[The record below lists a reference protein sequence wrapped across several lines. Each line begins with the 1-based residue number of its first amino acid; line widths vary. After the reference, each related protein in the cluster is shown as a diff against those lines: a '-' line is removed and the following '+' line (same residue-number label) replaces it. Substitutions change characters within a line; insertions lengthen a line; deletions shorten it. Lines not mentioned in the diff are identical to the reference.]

1 MNAHPQDLF
10 APQPLTVF
18 DDAEG
23 GMRYWPDVVDPATA
37 AHWFDTLREH
47 AHWKHERRPMYER
60 IVQVPRLRAG
70 YRLDALP
77 AQLPLAQML
86 AVVQGRVPA
95 PYTEVGLNFYRDGRD
110 SVAMHHDKLHMLV
123 PGQPIALLSLGGPR
137 RMRIRAMHT
146 RRTWSLE
153 LAPGSLLMMSHA
165 SQRTHE
171 HGIPKVA
178 GPVAPRMSV
187 VLRAR
192 PP

>member
-1 MNAHPQDLF
+1 MNAHPHDLF

-18 DDAEG
+18 DDVEG
-23 GMRYWPDVVDPATA
+23 GMRYWPEVVDPATA
-37 AHWFDTLREH
+37 ARWFDTLREQVD
-47 AHWKHERRPMYER
+47 WKHERRPMYER

-146 RRTWSLE
+146 PRTWSLE

-192 PP
+192 PD

>member
-1 MNAHPQDLF
+1 MNAHPHDLF

-23 GMRYWPDVVDPATA
+23 GMRYWPGVVDPATA
-37 AHWFDTLREH
+37 ARWFDTLRAH

-146 RRTWSLE
+146 PRTWSLE

-171 HGIPKVA
+171 HGIPKTA
-178 GPVAPRMSV
+178 GAVAPRMSV

>member
-23 GMRYWPDVVDPATA
+23 GMRYWPGVVDPATA
-37 AHWFDTLREH
+37 ARWFDTLREQVD
-47 AHWKHERRPMYER
+47 WKHERRPMYER

-146 RRTWSLE
+146 PRTWSLE

-165 SQRTHE
+165 SQRTHQ

-192 PP
+192 PD

>member
-23 GMRYWPDVVDPATA
+23 GMRYWPGVVDPATA
-37 AHWFDTLREH
+37 ARWFDTLREQVD
-47 AHWKHERRPMYER
+47 WKHERRPMYER

-146 RRTWSLE
+146 PRTWSLE

-192 PP
+192 PD

>member
-23 GMRYWPDVVDPATA
+23 GMRYWPGVVDPATA
-37 AHWFDTLREH
+37 ARWFDTLREQVD
-47 AHWKHERRPMYER
+47 WKHERRPMYER

-146 RRTWSLE
+146 PRTWSLE

-171 HGIPKVA
+171 HGIPKTA

-192 PP
+192 PD